1 MRFSIRPEVEGGQ
14 GRGEIRGKRQVELEE
29 KNEILPGVSLNKTK
43 KKSNWFG
50 KKKKKNNLIL

>member
-43 KKSNWFG
+43 QKKAIG
-50 KKKKKNNLIL
+50 LKKKKRTI